1 MYNFLGFSFSTRAF
15 ENSIGGGP
23 SNIDNDSKESLKTL
37 TQQFEE
43 SQTNRR
49 AVITELVP
57 KERKDTKNDDYMEP
71 SIIDKVDLLTND
83 PLYISMSQFLE
94 GYELG
99 RNDVDKMLL
108 STLDEVET
116 RNKMSLNEPL
126 DLKNYFKL
134 QVKRENNDESNYRR
148 SDLSLI
154 TGPYM
159 SITVEEN
166 NCIKRLVD
174 NTQQILKRSC
184 PVSLYQARVGQ
195 FMGTLSMEDM
205 LKLFTISRKAQN
217 SFHFKTMTNV
227 PFFNEL
233 TTR

>member
-1 MYNFLGFSFSTRAF
+1 MMLRERGMAMMSLTR
-15 ENSIGGGP
+15 
-23 SNIDNDSKESLKTL
+23 L

-49 AVITELVP
+49 PVITKLEP
-57 KERKDTKNDDYMEP
+57 QERKVKDIINDDYMEP
-71 SIIDKVDLLTND
+71 SIMDKVNLFTND
-83 PLYISMSQFLE
+83 PLYICMSQFLE

-99 RNDVDKMLL
+99 KTDVDKMLL
-108 STLDEVET
+108 ATLDEVET
-116 RNKMSLNEPL
+116 RNKNLNEPL

-134 QVKRENNDESNYRR
+134 KVKRENNDESNYRR